1 MSENNSLA
9 VVTETELN
17 NIVVLPNHQ
26 ELMQEVARL
35 KAQLAEKERR
45 TVAKNSYGLNAEK
58 LEKRTTAT
66 IPWSNILADVSGLSL
81 PEAIEKSGMNYG
93 VEKIELSPIDNPGQK
108 TGCFAIR
115 RTDNGVIVSGSKS
128 VGSQYTPLSNE
139 KRWEAVKEFIG
150 NGWEMAYAGDLY
162 DGAKSVIIL
171 KQPGDM
177 VTEIRKNDVVMR
189 LRMFTDGYD
198 GLSVGYY
205 SDMDMRLRCYNGAMS
220 LDKMGSAKF
229 RHGRNVEIGV
239 KRAERELSLADAR
252 FEEKIQKYKLL
263 AAKPFQDNQLESY
276 IADVME
282 MERKENKKTGQ
293 IDYPTRTM
301 GIINNIKSL
310 IHGGF
315 GNGEGTW
322 FDAYNGIT
330 QYFSHEFGRNQVN
343 RVDSLLFGTGAN
355 KANTAL
361 EVAVQMAS

>member
-1 MSENNSLA
+1 MSENNVNA
-9 VVTETELN
+9 VELN
-17 NIVVLPNHQ
+17 NVVVMPNHAD
-26 ELMQEVARL
+26 LMAEVARL
-35 KAQLAEKERR
+35 KMQLAEKERR
-45 TVAKNSYGLNAEK
+45 SVAKNSYGLNAEK

-162 DGAKSVIIL
+162 GGAKSVIIL
-171 KQPGDM
+171 KQSGNPLA
-177 VTEIRKNDVVMR
+177 EIRKGDSVMR
-189 LRMFTDGYD
+189 LRVFNDGYD

-220 LDKMGSAKF
+220 LDKMGTAKF
-229 RHGRNVEIGV
+229 RHGRNVEVTV
-239 KRAERELSLADAR
+239 KRAERELSLADAH
-252 FEEKIQKYKLL
+252 FEEKMNKYRLL
-263 AAKPFQDNQLESY
+263 ASKSFQDSQLDSY
-276 IADVME
+276 IANVME
-282 MERKENKKTGQ
+282 MERKENKKGV
-293 IDYPTRTM
+293 IDYPTRTL
-301 GIINNIKSL
+301 GIMNNIKSL

-343 RVDSLLFGTGAN
+343 RVDSLLFGTGASR
-355 KANTAL
+355 ANDAL
-361 EVAVQMAS
+361 EVALQMAS